1 VTPRIRHGVSTAP
14 ARLHCRLCES
24 DRLIGVL
31 DLGATPPCERFLT
44 TEELDLPE
52 PTFPLHLRLCEDCL
66 LLQIP
71 ALITPEDIFA
81 ENACFSSS
89 SETSAQH
96 AQDFV
101 DQAVN
106 RLFLESESF
115 VVEVGSNDGYLLR
128 HVVGTGIPCL
138 GIEPSVNVGA
148 AARDR
153 GVPTLSAFL
162 DERVARTVRAEHG
175 PADLV
180 IVNNV
185 YAHVPDLLDFTQA
198 LRGLVADEGWVAIE
212 VHHALSLVSQAQFD
226 TIHHEHFQY
235 FTLLSATRALA
246 TAGLAVVDVEQLATH
261 GGSIRIWA
269 RPTRIAAP
277 PSQRVTSLLRVEKAA
292 ALHRVDGYLQLRPR
306 TEALRHNLLRF
317 LLQCRGD
324 GKRVVGYG
332 APGKGNTLLNYCGI
346 RSDLLEYIVD
356 RNPYKHGRFT
366 PGMRIPI
373 YDPGLLAK
381 DRPDVVL
388 ALPWNLETELTD
400 QLSYIPDWGGQLV
413 FPLPTLHYAKSLASK
428 DSKMRNGSAATHF
441 PNHVGLIGAAPTGC
455 ERTTR

>member
-1 VTPRIRHGVSTAP
+1 MTRARSDSTSTTP
-14 ARLHCRLCES
+14 ARLHCRLCDS
-24 DRLIGVL
+24 GRLISVL
-31 DLGATPPCERFLT
+31 DLGATPPCEKFLT
-44 TEELDLPE
+44 IDELDLPE
-52 PTFPLHLRLCEDCL
+52 ATFPLHLRLCEDCL

-81 ENACFSSS
+81 EYACFSSFS
-89 SETSAQH
+89 DAWAQH
-96 AQDFV
+96 AKDFV
-101 DQAVN
+101 DQAVD
-106 RLFLESESF
+106 RLVLETDSF

-128 HVVGTGIPCL
+128 HVVAAGIPCL
-138 GIEPSVNVGA
+138 GIEPSSNVGA
-148 AARDR
+148 TARDR

-162 DERVARTVRAEHG
+162 NERLAPTVRAEHG

-185 YAHVPDLLDFTQA
+185 YAQVPDLLGFTRA
-198 LRGLVADEGWVAIE
+198 LRGLVADEGWVTIE
-212 VHHALSLVSQAQFD
+212 VHHALKLVSQAQFD
-226 TIHHEHFQY
+226 TIHHQHFQY

-246 TAGLAVVDVEQLATH
+246 TAGLAVVDVEQLSTH

-277 PSQRVTSLLRVEKAA
+277 PSERVTSLLRAERAA
-292 ALHRVDGYLQLRPR
+292 GLHRVDGYLQLRPR

-317 LLQCRGD
+317 LLECRAD

-381 DRPDVVL
+381 DHPDVVL
-388 ALPWNLETELTD
+388 VLPWNLETELTD
-400 QLSYIPDWGGQLV
+400 QLSYIADWGGQLV
-413 FPLPTLHYAKSLASK
+413 FPLPTLHSATSLAAN
-428 DSKMRNGSAATHF
+428 DVKMRNGLAAHNF
-441 PNHVGLIGAAPTGC
+441 PDRAGLIGAASTVC

>member
-1 VTPRIRHGVSTAP
+1 MSTPA
-14 ARLHCRLCES
+14 ARLRCRLCES

-31 DLGATPPCERFLT
+31 DLGATPPCERFLST
-44 TEELDLPE
+44 DELDLPE
-52 PTFPLHLRLCEDCL
+52 TTFPLHLRLCQDCL

-71 ALITPEDIFA
+71 ALITPEDIFS
-81 ENACFSSS
+81 EYACFSSFS
-89 SETSAQH
+89 DTWAQH
-96 AQDFV
+96 AKDFV
-101 DQAVN
+101 DQAVD
-106 RLFLESESF
+106 RLFLDEESF

-128 HVVGTGIPCL
+128 HVVAAGIPCL
-138 GIEPSVNVGA
+138 GIEPSRNVGA
-148 AARDR
+148 TARDR
-153 GVPTLSAFL
+153 GVPTVSAFL
-162 DERVARTVRAEHG
+162 DEGLARTARAEHG

-185 YAHVPDLLDFTQA
+185 YAHVPDLLGFTQA
-198 LRGLVADEGWVAIE
+198 LRGLVADEGWVTIE
-212 VHHALSLVSQAQFD
+212 VHHALKLVSQGQFD

-269 RPTRIAAP
+269 RPSRFAP
-277 PSQRVTSLLRVEKAA
+277 PPSERVTSLLRAEKAA
-292 ALHRVDGYLQLRPR
+292 GLHRIDGYLQLRPR

-317 LLQCRGD
+317 LLQCRAD

-388 ALPWNLETELTD
+388 ALPWNLETELTE
-400 QLSYIPDWGGQLV
+400 QLSYIADWGGQLV
-413 FPLPTLHYAKSLASK
+413 FPFPTLHSATSLASE
-428 DSKMRNGSAATHF
+428 DIKMRNGPAATNF
-441 PNHVGLIGAAPTGC
+441 PVHAGLIGAASTVC